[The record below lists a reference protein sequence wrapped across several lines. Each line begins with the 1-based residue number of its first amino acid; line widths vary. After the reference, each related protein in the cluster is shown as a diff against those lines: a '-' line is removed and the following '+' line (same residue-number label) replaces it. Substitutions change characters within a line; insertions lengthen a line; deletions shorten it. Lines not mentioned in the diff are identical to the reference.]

1 MGNAKSQH
9 LNRAQSDLLEEAT
22 AKGFLRPNGSL
33 RPGEQEEILAA
44 LQQQQQQQRPNHHKK
59 HHTKKSLSRNH
70 KAGKALGPQDIDDIY
85 QLVKSLK
92 EDKLEGEELLEHFM
106 EQRAGLEKREAV
118 PIRSITIQCG
128 GEDPQMSNP
137 SRRTKSGARAA

>member
-1 MGNAKSQH
+1 MGV
-9 LNRAQSDLLEEAT
+9 
-22 AKGFLRPNGSL
+22 
-33 RPGEQEEILAA
+33 
-44 LQQQQQQQRPNHHKK
+44 
-59 HHTKKSLSRNH
+59 
-70 KAGKALGPQDIDDIY
+70 QDIDDIY

-128 GEDPQMSNP
+128 GEDLQMSNS